1 MLKIGFSETPS
12 EVKAKPKSSILNR
25 LAGFLFAAVLAVVA
39 VQIGA
44 QSIAAG
50 VYVKHV
56 FEQLI
61 IKAKTSAF
69 SRITF
74 H

>member
-1 MLKIGFSETPS
+1 MLKIGFSEAPLET
-12 EVKAKPKSSILNR
+12 KAKQESSILNR
-25 LAGFLFAAVLAVVA
+25 LTGFLFAAVLVIVA
-39 VQIGA
+39 VQLGA

-50 VYVKHV
+50 IYVKHV
-56 FEQLI
+56 FEQLM

-69 SRITF
+69 SRLTV

>member
-12 EVKAKPKSSILNR
+12 EAKAKQKSSILNR
-25 LAGFLFAAVLAVVA
+25 LTGFLFAAVLAIVA

-44 QSIAAG
+44 QCIAAG

-56 FEQLI
+56 FEQLM

-69 SRITF
+69 SRLTV